1 MPNPALLIVEDASRA
16 ARVVADLL
24 ENVIRARPEA
34 VLALPTGQTP
44 LRLYDELAERYRVGR
59 IDFHRVRTFNLD
71 EWVGVDPDSA
81 GSYARFMDEH
91 LFSRVNLE
99 PRNCHVPD
107 GSGSDLDAECAQY
120 ERLIREAGGVDLAI
134 LGIGRNGHI
143 GFNEPGTPFDSRT
156 HVVEV
161 TAETRVANRWSFP
174 DGRVPMRAM
183 TVGIGTILGARQ
195 IALLATGAAKADVLR
210 CLLEG
215 PIDPSFPASA
225 LRLHPCV
232 RVVADSLAAVH
243 LAQKAVQSP
252 GSTR

>member
-1 MPNPALLIVEDASRA
+1 MPNPALSIVEDAPRA

-24 ENVIRARPEA
+24 ENVIRSRPDA
-34 VLALPTGQTP
+34 VLALPTGRTP
-44 LRLYDELAERYRVGR
+44 LRLYDELAERNRVGR

-71 EWVGVDPDSA
+71 EWVGANRDSA

-91 LFSRVNLE
+91 FFSRVNLQ
-99 PRNCHVPD
+99 PRNCQIPD
-107 GSGSDLDAECAQY
+107 GSRSDLGAECARY
-120 ERLIREAGGVDLAI
+120 ERLIREAGGIDLAI

-161 TAETRVANRWSFP
+161 TAETRLANRWSFP
-174 DGRVPMRAM
+174 DGRVPTRAM
-183 TVGIGTILGARQ
+183 TVGIGTILDARQ
-195 IALLATGAAKADVLR
+195 IVLLATGGAKANVLR
-210 CLLEG
+210 CLLED

-232 RVVADSLAAVH
+232 HLVADSLAAAR
-243 LAQKAVQSP
+243 LAQPAADSGRSP
-252 GSTR
+252 R